1 MVEPSIWRAARKPLR
16 PDNTQDG
23 GQVFPYGD
31 HLPVPAEGQR
41 KSETGMLDPVSGPT
55 GDGSTLLMGRT
66 AIVTGVSGGI
76 GTETASLL
84 LKSGFTVIGLDKN
97 PPSNGIEPL
106 PSEHYHH
113 LVTDITDEDSMQQ
126 ACAEIKRGYK
136 ELEAF
141 TAPSHA
147 ILISGGALSEE
158 VQGDPL
164 MLDLGAFRRSVD
176 VNLSGQYI
184 CIKHFVQLFESA
196 HVPTSDPA
204 TAVDKSITMVSSINS
219 VGDFGYPAYSAAK
232 AGLAGLTKSLAV
244 PLGRRGIRINTVA
257 FGTVRTD
264 YVEGLHASDSNHF
277 GRLEKLSA
285 LGRTSTSVEAAQVLF
300 SMTQLSS
307 VTGMV
312 ITADCGQAVPGN
324 HHR

>member
-1 MVEPSIWRAARKPLR
+1 M
-16 PDNTQDG
+16 
-23 GQVFPYGD
+23 
-31 HLPVPAEGQR
+31 
-41 KSETGMLDPVSGPT
+41 GP
-55 GDGSTLLMGRT
+55 T
-66 AIVTGVSGGI
+66 AIVTGTSGGI
-76 GTETASLL
+76 GAETARLL
-84 LKSGFTVIGLDKN
+84 LKSGFTVIGLDRN
-97 PPSNGIEPL
+97 LPGNNNGFL
-106 PSEHYHH
+106 HDEHYHH
-113 LVTDITDEDSMQQ
+113 FVTDITDEDSVRET
-126 ACAEIKRGYK
+126 CTEIQKK
-136 ELEAF
+136 ICSELDTF
-141 TAPSHA
+141 TPPSHA

-158 VQGDPL
+158 VRGDPL
-164 MLDLGAFRRSVD
+164 DLDLDAFRKSVD

-196 HVPTSDPA
+196 SLPTPEPG
-204 TAVDKSITMVSSINS
+204 TIVDQSITMVSSINS

-264 YVEGLHASDSNHF
+264 YTEGLHATDSDHF
-277 GRLEKLSA
+277 NRLEKLSA
-285 LGRTSTSVEAAQVLF
+285 LGRTSTSAEAAQVLL